1 MKPDTQARDILAHIA
16 ARTAKAANDNARAH
30 AIAHVDALAAR
41 TAPTSPAPDPL
52 AQYIAA
58 AQASR
63 DAAQALAK
71 VPRPRREVA
80 ASAVTFAEQH
90 ARDAARRM
98 GGYYSGVTSYAVRWH
113 DTPQPATA
121 STSMDKGGQ
130 YSRRCMYSKTDAL
143 HGVTLDPSGVSLLAS
158 SPLVALS
165 ARDGLPLVSLKPD
178 GSAVWIVSKA
188 KQIKAQAG
196 WIIGD
201 AQICYHSTKSRE
213 HAVKGYEAKRRAYEA
228 EQAAR
233 AERERAHRASPEYKA
248 ERRARLV
255 ARLCSGLTATIAD
268 ARAAGYCTP
277 GIEQFQRQHAIGDAA
292 TLPDLC
298 RTKNPL
304 AVSLALRIARQNL
317 KAA

>member
-1 MKPDTQARDILAHIA
+1 MKHDTQARDILAHIA
-16 ARTAKAANDNARAH
+16 ARTAEASAQAARAS
-30 AIAHVDALAAR
+30 AIAHIDALAAR
-41 TAPTSPAPDPL
+41 TAPASPPDHL
-52 AQYIAA
+52 GAYISA
-58 AQASR
+58 AQSAR

-71 VPRPRREVA
+71 IPRPRREA
-80 ASAVTFAEQH
+80 AAAAVTFAEQH

-98 GGYYSGVTSYAVRWH
+98 GGDYSGVTSYAVRWH

-121 STSMDKGGQ
+121 STSTSKGEQ
-130 YSRRCMYSKTDAL
+130 YSRQCTYSKTDAL
-143 HGVTLDPSGVSLLAS
+143 HSVTLDPSGVSLLAS

-178 GSAVWIVSKA
+178 GSAVWLVSKG
-188 KQIKAQAG
+188 KQVEAQAG
-196 WIIGD
+196 WVLGD
-201 AQICYHSTKSRE
+201 AQTCYHSTKSRE
-213 HAVKGYEAKRRAYEA
+213 HAVRGYEAKRRAYEA
-228 EQAAR
+228 EQAAQ
-233 AERERAHRASPEYKA
+233 AERERARRASPEYKA

-277 GIEQFQRQHAIGDAA
+277 GIEQFQRQHAIGDTAA
-292 TLPDLC
+292 LPDLC